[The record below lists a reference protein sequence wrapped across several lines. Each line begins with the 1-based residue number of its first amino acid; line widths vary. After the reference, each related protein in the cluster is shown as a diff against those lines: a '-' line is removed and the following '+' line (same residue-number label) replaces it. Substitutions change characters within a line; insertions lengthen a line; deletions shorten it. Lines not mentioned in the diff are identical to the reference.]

1 MRQAAAAAAAAACW
15 YLDSLASCTDTGSSP
30 ANPGCRICPNPAA
43 CKGTAEIRA
52 SSPGARHGRAVVPGR
67 VAPPPYRTTPHG
79 RTEPGTLATAEPS
92 GESILPI
99 GSNSFV
105 ANSRKTRTRFQ
116 RVFLFRQSAI
126 DSTRFFLSLRVDLRS
141 CISEV
146 SRKVN
151 RFADFSF
158 TIKATFSERQ
168 ATQTANHGVA
178 RVL

>member
-67 VAPPPYRTTPHG
+67 VAPLPYRTTPHG
-79 RTEPGTLATAEPS
+79 RTEPGTLTTAEPS

-99 GSNSFV
+99 RSNSFV
-105 ANSRKTRTRFQ
+105 ANSRKTERDFSAYFYSVNLQ
-116 RVFLFRQSAI
+116 SILRV
-126 DSTRFFLSLRVDLRS
+126 FFLSLRVDLRS